1 MKFGGFNCSCLGGLK
16 VTWKTAPLD
25 LDWATYVFDFK
36 VRLKNLGSVLVQP
49 GVFDHEQGSIPEQ
62 GFRGPVPVRLA
73 IPQIVTETE
82 GGVILRQ

>member
-1 MKFGGFNCSCLGGLK
+1 M
-16 VTWKTAPLD
+16 
-25 LDWATYVFDFK
+25 
-36 VRLKNLGSVLVQP
+36 LVQP

-82 GGVILRQ
+82 SGVILRQWLNDKVKFQ

>member
-1 MKFGGFNCSCLGGLK
+1 M
-16 VTWKTAPLD
+16 
-25 LDWATYVFDFK
+25 
-36 VRLKNLGSVLVQP
+36 LVQP

-82 GGVILRQ
+82 GGVILRQWLNDRVKFQ